1 MRISAP
7 AHPRNTPPALSHVIG
22 SRRKSVASIMVST
35 GTMVAMIEVSM
46 GDVSDSPQR
55 KSIWL
60 SWMPNTEAKSSSTM
74 SRGATR
80 SRGKKS
86 DTAQNSSAA
95 PTMR

>member
-1 MRISAP
+1 
-7 AHPRNTPPALSHVIG
+7 VIG